1 MTLAAVAKYPCKHG
15 CLARCFAGIKKRAA
29 SNWIYAVSATR
40 SYLLYIIIWLKIK
53 GDFTQKIHPLYLY
66 NMHKPLLSVHLNTAQ
81 SPPETALMLPFP
93 DQQEQSVHDARFNPA
108 KQAAV
113 KCFPV
118 GYFKPASR
126 FLQAA
131 PTKTPYRSFPLI
143 SLSLLFI
150 SAVAVRIDRPR
161 VSVGGIA
168 VIMAIF
174 AAREH
179 HWPPRCPLCIF
190 CFH

>member
-1 MTLAAVAKYPCKHG
+1 MSKCRIPAWSTGLRPAHKNMGEGVQT
-15 CLARCFAGIKKRAA
+15 
-29 SNWIYAVSATR
+29 SNWIYTVCATR
-40 SYLLYIIIWLKIK
+40 LYLLYVIIWRKIK
-53 GDFTQKIHPLYLY
+53 GDYTQKIHPLYLY

-113 KCFPV
+113 KCFPA

-131 PTKTPYRSFPLI
+131 PTKAPYRRQVPAQSYP
-143 SLSLLFI
+143 
-150 SAVAVRIDRPR
+150 
-161 VSVGGIA
+161 
-168 VIMAIF
+168 
-174 AAREH
+174 
-179 HWPPRCPLCIF
+179 CPVPF
-190 CFH
+190 SYG